1 MLAAPRAKSI
11 RKAEKVFLVN
21 LVEDGSHGLLDDLI
35 LQSRNSQR
43 TLSSICFLCVHSSR
57 WLRVIC
63 STMNSAVEIDKSIF
77 NSVFILLPCD
87 SVHSGCGFPLSG

>member
-35 LQSRNSQR
+35 FQSRNSHR
-43 TLSSICFLCVHSSR
+43 TLSSICFLYVYSSP
-57 WLRVIC
+57 WLAAV
-63 STMNSAVEIDKSIF
+63 SSAMNSAVEIVQPIF
-77 NSVFILLPCD
+77 NSEFILLPCD
-87 SVHSGCGFPLSG
+87 SVHSGCGFPLE